1 VTLADY
7 AAKVR
12 ELANGVQIRYVGAEV
27 DAGQALRAATDAVL
41 KLISAIEDLERRVYL
56 VEHAVRRR

>member
-1 VTLADY
+1 V
-7 AAKVR
+7 
-12 ELANGVQIRYVGAEV
+12 
-27 DAGQALRAATDAVL
+27 ALRSTSGAVL